1 MSQEQ
6 QLSKNKL
13 TCTVTGKTVSVAP
26 KVFDQRVLKYGS
38 AELLRS
44 NYISAEARK
53 LLCAG
58 NTVEEIRAKNNVSE
72 TISPPSQEF
81 VTKHTKWAKYRNK
94 PASTTITNE
103 QAQTNE
109 DRVQ

>member
-26 KVFDQRVLKYGS
+26 KVFDQRILKYGS
-38 AELLRS
+38 AELLRA

-58 NTVEEIRAKNNVSE
+58 STVEEIRIKNNVSE
-72 TISPPSQEF
+72 TILPPGVEF
-81 VTKHTKWAKYRNK
+81 VAKYTKWAKYRNR
-94 PASTTITNE
+94 STSTTNE
-103 QAQTNE
+103 QAQINE
-109 DRVQ
+109 NRVQ